1 MTAPLLSGVDTVVL
15 DMDGTLLDLYFDQR
29 LWLELLPRRYA
40 ERRAL
45 PFATAESAVRQRLQA
60 ERGTL
65 AWYCMEHWSREFEL
79 DVPALE
85 GELEYLIMVRP
96 GTEAFLTHL
105 AGRGLRTML
114 ATNAHPTSLARKL
127 RCTGLG
133 RYFDVIVSAHE
144 FGAPKEERAFW
155 KRLDA
160 RHGLEPARTLFV
172 DDNLAVLQAAAA
184 FGIRHVWGVRTPNSR
199 GPEVAHEG
207 FPAVHY
213 LSELLSARVR
223 IPAQVVTGQHPMQ
236 PIFVPLHQRLCH
248 RRPQKSAQAHSIS
261 SCLVPATPP

>member
-1 MTAPLLSGVDTVVL
+1 MSGSLLTAIDTVVL

-40 ERRAL
+40 AL
-45 PFATAESAVRQRLQA
+45 RDLPLAAAEIEVRERLQA

-65 AWYCMEHWSREFEL
+65 AWYCMDHWSREFGL

-96 GTEAFLTHL
+96 GTEAFLNHV
-105 AGRGLRTML
+105 AGRGIRSVL

-133 RYFDVIVSAHE
+133 RYFDDVVSAHD

-155 KRLDA
+155 ERLTA
-160 RHGLEPARTLFV
+160 RLGIEPSRALFV
-172 DDNLAVLQAAAA
+172 DDNLAVLQSAAA

-199 GPEVAHEG
+199 GPAISHDG
-207 FPAVHY
+207 FPGVDY
-213 LSELLSARVR
+213 LSELLAV
-223 IPAQVVTGQHPMQ
+223 
-236 PIFVPLHQRLCH
+236 
-248 RRPQKSAQAHSIS
+248 
-261 SCLVPATPP
+261 